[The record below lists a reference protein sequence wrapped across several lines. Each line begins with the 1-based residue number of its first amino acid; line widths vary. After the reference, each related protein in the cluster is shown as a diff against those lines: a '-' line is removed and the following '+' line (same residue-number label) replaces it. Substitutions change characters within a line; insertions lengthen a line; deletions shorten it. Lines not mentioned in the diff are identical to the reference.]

1 MRLADP
7 SHAGETIIDTN
18 ELIPTLALVTLG
30 LGLAAGVGGLLY
42 FLRKR

>member
-1 MRLADP
+1 M
-7 SHAGETIIDTN
+7 DTN

-42 FLRKR
+42 FLRRRSNRDAAARVFRDD